1 MFKRCGKDSRDLLRL
16 EWIPF
21 KRLSNTMM
29 QQKKRVETE
38 TADTKNKENENEE
51 REAKPKKE
59 LDKKKLERSPR
70 QAKIED

>member
-1 MFKRCGKDSRDLLRL
+1 
-16 EWIPF
+16 
-21 KRLSNTMM
+21 MM

-70 QAKIED
+70 QAKIEDQKSKEVTFKDAVRFYNILFFL